1 MSTRFTALT
10 IEQGDAFLLEDNGR
24 NYLFD
29 SGFDKK
35 IIDLLKYKG
44 IDKLDLA
51 ICSHNDADHANGFI
65 KLLQPD
71 SGIKIDEIWL
81 PGLWASILQFV
92 RDNCNEPKEIHC
104 SEEDFMGELGP
115 LYSGEFVSLELF
127 NKTLSFFVEWK
138 DSNNMYQ
145 FHDDLLPKQDGKD
158 SCVVQF
164 LDNYLV
170 HNLIHTLTEDFNY
183 DNLEDFLNDSLEELY
198 ENHRWIINRKEIR
211 RICGIINLGRVLNK
225 PLPVSE
231 LKKIS
236 HIACY
241 HYEDDNYASFLD
253 IKLERIMEIASLAYQ
268 RGCKIRFFEPTTNG
282 NNKSF
287 PIDYGFVAFNSKE
300 ISRVKKLENSLMYLY
315 ALNLTKENKYS
326 MVFEYV
332 KNGIPLI
339 RFSADSKSI
348 CQSVSPYPENII
360 VTAPHHGSKANANVY
375 ASIQGDDIIWVRSD
389 SKYTGNRKRPCDT
402 FKSMKNK
409 YCLACDRYNFI
420 SEVCFEYNP
429 TLKLW
434 SYVHGERC
442 RCKP

>member
-10 IEQGDAFLLEDNGR
+10 IEQGDAFLLEDNGWKC
-24 NYLFD
+24 LFD
-29 SGFDKK
+29 SGVDKK

-65 KLLQPD
+65 KLLQHD

-183 DNLEDFLNDSLEELY
+183 A
-198 ENHRWIINRKEIR
+198 IM
-211 RICGIINLGRVLNK
+211 
-225 PLPVSE
+225 
-231 LKKIS
+231 
-236 HIACY
+236 
-241 HYEDDNYASFLD
+241 SFF
-253 IKLERIMEIASLAYQ
+253 IMQ
-268 RGCKIRFFEPTTNG
+268 
-282 NNKSF
+282 
-287 PIDYGFVAFNSKE
+287 V
-300 ISRVKKLENSLMYLY
+300 
-315 ALNLTKENKYS
+315 
-326 MVFEYV
+326 
-332 KNGIPLI
+332 
-339 RFSADSKSI
+339 
-348 CQSVSPYPENII
+348 
-360 VTAPHHGSKANANVY
+360 
-375 ASIQGDDIIWVRSD
+375 
-389 SKYTGNRKRPCDT
+389 
-402 FKSMKNK
+402 
-409 YCLACDRYNFI
+409 
-420 SEVCFEYNP
+420 
-429 TLKLW
+429 
-434 SYVHGERC
+434 
-442 RCKP
+442 